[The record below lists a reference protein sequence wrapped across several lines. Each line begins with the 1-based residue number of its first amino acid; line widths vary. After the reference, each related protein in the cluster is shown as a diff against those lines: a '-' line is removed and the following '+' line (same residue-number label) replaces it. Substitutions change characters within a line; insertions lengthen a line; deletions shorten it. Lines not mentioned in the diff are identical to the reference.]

1 MTTILLYGNKD
12 FCSISADTQAT
23 NQKTLQAYNGL
34 VKVVKVNSNVIIA
47 ISGSS
52 EAFVK
57 LFGWDD
63 ATFPT
68 KRRPF
73 KQFFNENFTYK
84 YADDCFEMLK
94 NFVKNNIEAENKIF
108 IAGRTVNKE
117 MFYGMINANPYNYT
131 VEIVKDRAVI
141 MYGDLPHDLDR
152 EKNKNRYEEYMKSF
166 LPSNEISLQLE
177 KIINYQKSFIQEI
190 SFESKFSN
198 SEVNNAVITI

>member
-23 NQKTLQAYNGL
+23 NQETLQAYNGL

-57 LFGWDD
+57 LFGWNDV
-63 ATFPT
+63 TFPT

-84 YADDCFEMLK
+84 YADDCFEMLA
-94 NFVKNNIEAENKIF
+94 NYVKNNIESENKIF
-108 IAGRTVNKE
+108 VVGRTVNKE
-117 MFYGMINANPYNYT
+117 MFYGMINTKPYNDT
-131 VEIVKDRAVI
+131 TEIVKDRAVI

-152 EKNKNRYEEYMKSF
+152 EKNKNRYEEYMRSS
-166 LPSNEISLQLE
+166 LSSIEISSQLE
-177 KIINYQKSFIQEI
+177 SVIDYQKSFIQEI
-190 SFESKFSN
+190 SFESNFSN
-198 SEVNNAVITI
+198 SEVNNATITI